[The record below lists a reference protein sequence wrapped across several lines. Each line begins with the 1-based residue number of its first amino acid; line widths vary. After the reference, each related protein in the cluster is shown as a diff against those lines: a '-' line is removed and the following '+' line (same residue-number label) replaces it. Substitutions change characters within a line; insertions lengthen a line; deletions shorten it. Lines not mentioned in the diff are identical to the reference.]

1 MTALPRLVRLHAR
14 TLCRV
19 ADLRESAARARMVG
33 DTDRA
38 EIAEDE
44 AAAVLADAN
53 ALRDILAER
62 DDVLIPDP
70 NQLSLLA
77 DGGA

>member
-44 AAAVLADAN
+44 AAASLADAN
-53 ALRDILAER
+53 ALRDVLALHP
-62 DDVLIPDP
+62 DVLVPDER
-70 NQLSLLA
+70 QLSLIA
-77 DGGA
+77 DGGI